1 METFMVRV
9 WKPGGDERSEG
20 LRGTAVHL
28 SSGQSL
34 TFSEAETLVR
44 FLEEPAAAADNSSTA
59 DTAGGDSS

>member
-1 METFMVRV
+1 MVRV

-44 FLEEPAAAADNSSTA
+44 FLEEPAAATDATSPP
-59 DTAGGDSS
+59 DTTDGDAP

>member
-1 METFMVRV
+1 MVRV

-44 FLEEPAAAADNSSTA
+44 FLEEPAAATGATSPS
-59 DTAGGDSS
+59 DTTDGDAP

>member
-1 METFMVRV
+1 MVRV

-34 TFSEAETLVR
+34 TFSEADTLVR
-44 FLEEPAAAADNSSTA
+44 FLEEPSAVIDATSPP
-59 DTAGGDSS
+59 DTTDGDAP